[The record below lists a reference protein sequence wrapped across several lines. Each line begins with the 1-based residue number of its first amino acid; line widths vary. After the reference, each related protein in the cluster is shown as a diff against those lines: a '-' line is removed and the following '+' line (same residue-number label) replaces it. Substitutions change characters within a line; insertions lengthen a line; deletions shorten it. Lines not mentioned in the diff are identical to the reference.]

1 MDESPK
7 PYAREAS
14 GADAK
19 GSERSIESK
28 IEAENMTM
36 TREKLVSAMNFASQ
50 NDAELRFRF
59 PLSLMASLL
68 EIFCTMFKGISSVV
82 CWEGNQN
89 AREDYRFLGERERQ
103 RSFASFSPKN

>member
-36 TREKLVSAMNFASQ
+36 TREKLVLAMNFASQ

-68 EIFCTMFKGISSVV
+68 EIFCTMFKGITVV
-82 CWEGNQN
+82 GWVGNQN
-89 AREDYRFLGERERQ
+89 AREDYRFLGEREGQ
-103 RSFASFSPKN
+103 RSFASFSQKN